1 MENIQVNEEKNL
13 SSATSESPANRAG
26 QASDTTRRPW
36 EVGKDKYTIWSKSGV
51 YVGNTYA
58 GDDAELIVKA
68 VNSHDA
74 LVAAAKAA
82 LKTFRHLRDNH
93 AEAWDSTINAETCNA
108 WDSLKAALNLRRCP
122 NA

>member
-13 SSATSESPANRAG
+13 SNATSESPANRAG

-74 LVAAAKAA
+74 LVAALRLWIDEARFWSPESLEYDMAWQQATAA
-82 LKTFRHLRDNH
+82 LKL
-93 AEAWDSTINAETCNA
+93 AEVS
-108 WDSLKAALNLRRCP
+108 
-122 NA
+122 